1 MAELESGLVYI
12 ADDEPNIRRLVS
24 LALNECGFET
34 QEFGS
39 GEEILKAI
47 QRRVPDVI
55 ILDWVMPAPDGLS
68 VCGRLKLDKMT
79 KAIPTIM
86 LTARNDEVDTVLGL
100 EMGADDYI
108 TKPFSVKEL
117 CARVKALLR
126 RNEYM
131 NISPASNDVL
141 ACGDLTVNLARRTVT
156 KKNKGIEL
164 TMKEFDLLT
173 SLMLAKGRV
182 MNRDQLMEKVWDV
195 EFSGDA
201 RTVDVHIRYLRQ
213 KIEDDAENPKYV
225 LTVRGVG
232 YRFASEEELNP
243 DRANSLLENPE
254 NIGESVESE
263 ATPVEA

>member
-1 MAELESGLVYI
+1 MAELESGLIYI

-24 LALNECGFET
+24 VALNECGYET
-34 QEFGS
+34 QEFS
-39 GEEILKAI
+39 GGDDLLKAI
-47 QRRVPDVI
+47 QRRNPDLI

-68 VCGRLKLDKMT
+68 VCGRLKLDNLT
-79 KAIPTIM
+79 KTIPIIM
-86 LTARNDEVDTVLGL
+86 LSSRNEEVDVVLGL
-100 EMGADDYI
+100 EMGADDYV

-131 NISPASNDVL
+131 NITPASNEVIV
-141 ACGDLTVNLARRTVT
+141 CGELTVNLARRTVI
-156 KKNKGIEL
+156 KHNKTIDL

-182 MNRDQLMEKVWDV
+182 FNRDQLMEKVWDV

-213 KIEDDAENPKYV
+213 KIEEDAENPKYV

-232 YRFASEEELNP
+232 YRFASEEEI
-243 DRANSLLENPE
+243 NPE
-254 NIGESVESE
+254 DQQET
-263 ATPVEA
+263 A